1 MARPH
6 QRPRPSFRS
15 PQGPQ
20 DACSPDHPRQR
31 HARRRSFWRI
41 STMPDNTPVPAPAAD
56 GRADNPFR
64 AVAILLDGVRVAL
77 ENSKRQDQAPR
88 WVRVVRVREFRDDAI
103 AKGVMKALD
112 VLTLAVAYL
121 QRFTLDANDLLIQG
135 DAAKAL
141 VEVSAEFIKTATSKE
156 FINSLE
162 LAVGQDPSP
171 DSPIP
176 DVANIIDKIV
186 QIADKVPEPDD
197 LKVIGASLYKLLGI
211 EQSPLDEAKLGSTT
225 ESHVVL
231 AHTGT
236 LRLLQFGFDQNFK
249 LQNFGKGAS
258 VSSLDINRLG
268 ARRLWEAGADKLPL
282 KSIGKFG
289 EAPDVETVWEL
300 DFSTDKAGSD
310 VQDANAILEALGYV
324 TPNVADRN
332 LFSPEF
338 TGRLRTFQQLN
349 ELPVS
354 GKLDNATLNRLLH
367 LDYDAKN
374 LKRAK
379 RFKADAL
386 PKGFDPLKAPA

>member
-1 MARPH
+1 
-6 QRPRPSFRS
+6 
-15 PQGPQ
+15 
-20 DACSPDHPRQR
+20 
-31 HARRRSFWRI
+31 
-41 STMPDNTPVPAPAAD
+41 MPDNTPVPAPASD

-77 ENSKRQDQAPR
+77 ENSKRQEQAPR
-88 WVRVVRVREFRDDAI
+88 WVRIVRVREFRDDTI

-211 EQSPLDEAKLGSTT
+211 EQAPLDEVKLGAAT

-268 ARRLWEAGADKLPL
+268 ARRLWEASADKLPL
-282 KSIGKFG
+282 KSLGKFG

-300 DFSTDKAGSD
+300 DFSTDKSGSD
-310 VQDANAILEALGYV
+310 VQDANAILEALGYT
-324 TPNVADRN
+324 TPNVADRK

-338 TGRLRTFQQLN
+338 AGRLRSFQQLN
-349 ELPVS
+349 ELPVT